1 MFKEND
7 SISIIMVC
15 NVNGNDSLW
24 SKKLKMTTFWF
35 VMLKKMTAFWFAML
49 HKMTAFWF
57 TMW

>member
-35 VMLKKMTAFWFAML
+35 VMLKKMTALWPQML
-49 HKMTAFWF
+49 KKMKALWSKK
-57 TMW
+57 

>member
-35 VMLKKMTAFWFAML
+35 VMLKKMKALWPQML
-49 HKMTAFWF
+49 KKMKALWSTK
-57 TMW
+57 

>member
-15 NVNGNDSLW
+15 NVNGNDILW

-35 VMLKKMTAFWFAML
+35 VMLKKMTALWFAM
-49 HKMTAFWF
+49 W
-57 TMW
+57 